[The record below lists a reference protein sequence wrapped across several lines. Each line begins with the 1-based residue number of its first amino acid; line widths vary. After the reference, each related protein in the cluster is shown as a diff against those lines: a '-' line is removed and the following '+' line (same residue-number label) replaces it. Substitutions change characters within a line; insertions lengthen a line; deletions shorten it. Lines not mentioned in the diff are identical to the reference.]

1 MHRVFAKARGAL
13 LFGFLAAGLASTNTV
28 QAASAVPG
36 VSATE
41 VRVGWLGPESGPAAT
56 YGDVRKGIL
65 AYFDYINSQGGV
77 NGRKLKLF
85 SYDDKYQPALTVRM
99 MHRLVE
105 KDHIFATLGDIG
117 SPTNAAVQKYVQD
130 QGLPMIMLCS
140 AANRFFVPPIANFMG
155 SCIAS
160 YSFEAKVMV
169 NYAVKNLHRKA
180 LAFAY
185 DNTDYGKPILEA
197 AMEAVK
203 SYPGVK
209 VVAQTALQPA
219 ETDFS
224 AQAQQIKDAK
234 PDAVLVFGTP
244 APTAH
249 LKKALSTIGI
259 TSANSAYLTTQEGG
273 ANTVLWQLAG
283 KDVWKDTYSL
293 TSVPSVD
300 AKTKPIELFLGQL
313 KKQFPD
319 TDPSGSPQSGWAS
332 AQVFVEA
339 LRRTQDLTRE
349 NFLKTFYT
357 FDNWKGSLFSS
368 ITFTPDDHFGISSLI
383 VTQAKDGTMA
393 PISGLISINNKT
405 GQFTESAAAQ

>member
-1 MHRVFAKARGAL
+1 MYRLFREARRAL
-13 LFGFLAAGLASTNTV
+13 LFGFIATGLTSVNLV
-28 QAASAVPG
+28 QAAPAVPG

-56 YGDVRKGIL
+56 YGDVRKGIV
-65 AYFDYINSQGGV
+65 AYFDYVNSQGGV

-85 SYDDKYQPALTVRM
+85 SYDDKYQPSLTVRM

-105 KDHIFATLGDIG
+105 KDHVFATLGDIG
-117 SPTNAAVQKYVQD
+117 SPTNAAVQKYVED

-160 YSFEAKVMV
+160 YTFEAKVMV
-169 NYAVKNLHRKA
+169 NYAVKNLHRKT

-209 VVAQTALQPA
+209 VLAQAALQPA

-224 AQAQQIKDAK
+224 AQAQKIKDAN
-234 PDAVLVFGTP
+234 PDAVLVFATP
-244 APTAH
+244 SPTAH
-249 LKKALSTIGI
+249 LKKALSTIGMNSQ
-259 TSANSAYLTTQEGG
+259 TSAYLTTQEGG

-283 KDVWKDTYSL
+283 KDVWADTYSL

-300 AKTKPIELFLGQL
+300 AKTKPIELFVSQF

-339 LRRTQDLTRE
+339 LRHTKDLTRE

-383 VTQAKDGTMA
+383 VTQAKDGTMV
-393 PISGLISINNKT
+393 PISGLISIDNKT
-405 GQFTESAAAQ
+405 GQFTEAPAAQ

>member
-1 MHRVFAKARGAL
+1 MYHLFGKTRSAL
-13 LFGFLAAGLASTNTV
+13 LFSFLAIGLTNV
-28 QAASAVPG
+28 NLAHAAPTVPG

-56 YGDVRKGIL
+56 YGDVRKGIV

-99 MHRLVE
+99 MHRLIE
-105 KDHIFATLGDIG
+105 KDQIFATLGDIG
-117 SPTNAAVQKYVQD
+117 SPTNAAVQKYVEE

-140 AANRFFVPPIANFMG
+140 AANRFFVPPISNFMG

-160 YSFEAKVMV
+160 YTFEAKVMV
-169 NYAVKNLHRKA
+169 NYAVNNLHRKT

-203 SYPGVK
+203 LYPGVK
-209 VVAQTALQPA
+209 VVAQAALQPA

-224 AQAQQIKDAK
+224 AQAQKIKDAK
-234 PDAVLVFGTP
+234 PDAVLLFATP
-244 APTAH
+244 SPTAH
-249 LKKALSTIGI
+249 LEKALSTIGI
-259 TSANSAYLTTQEGG
+259 NSKNTAYLTTQEGG

-283 KDVWKDTYSL
+283 KDVWAGTYSL

-300 AKTKPIELFLGQL
+300 VKTKPIELFLSQL

-339 LRRTQDLTRE
+339 LRRTKDLTRE

-383 VTQAKDGTMA
+383 VTQAKNGTMV
-393 PISGLISINNKT
+393 PVSGMISLDQKT
-405 GQFTESAAAQ
+405 GKFTESTAPQ

>member
-1 MHRVFAKARGAL
+1 MYRLFRKARSAL
-13 LFGFLAAGLASTNTV
+13 LLGFLATSLASVNLV
-28 QAASAVPG
+28 QAAPAVPG

-56 YGDVRKGIL
+56 YGDVRKGIV
-65 AYFDYINSQGGV
+65 AYFDYVNSQGGV

-105 KDHIFATLGDIG
+105 KDHVFATLGDIG
-117 SPTNAAVQKYVQD
+117 SPTNAAIQKYVED
-130 QGLPMIMLCS
+130 QHLPMIMLCS
-140 AANRFFVPPIANFMG
+140 AANRFFVPPIPNFMG

-160 YSFEAKVMV
+160 YTFEAKVMV
-169 NYAVKNLHRKA
+169 NYAVKTLHRKA

-203 SYPGVK
+203 SYPGVT

-224 AQAQQIKDAK
+224 AQAQKIKDAK
-234 PDAVLVFGTP
+234 PDAVLVFATP
-244 APTAH
+244 SPTAH
-249 LKKALSTIGI
+249 LKKALSTIGLNS
-259 TSANSAYLTTQEGG
+259 TNSAYLTTQEGG

-283 KDVWKDTYSL
+283 KDVWANTYSL
-293 TSVPSVD
+293 TSVPPVD
-300 AKTKPIELFLGQL
+300 AKTQPVELFVSQF
-313 KKQFPD
+313 KKAFPD

-339 LRRTQDLTRE
+339 LRRTKDLTRE
-349 NFLKTFYT
+349 NFLKEFYT

-383 VTQAKDGTMA
+383 VTQAKDGSMV
-393 PISGLISINNKT
+393 PISGLISIDNKT